1 MPIYK
6 LPGKK
11 DGLQKY
17 RVRINYRDSLGQPHQ
32 IDRVTFGS
40 EEAKILEMQLL
51 HDLKDDSPARNLTVR
66 QLYDEWC
73 RVKKYEIRESTLEKT
88 RRVLEFHV
96 LPVFENVKLKD
107 LDMKRMSVWKLE
119 MESKKSAKGGGPLA
133 LRTKQHVYKDFRA
146 LLNYAVKMDYISK
159 NPLVKLGN
167 FKDPNYIKKDMNF
180 YTDKEFFE
188 YISAA
193 KEKAVTDENNGF
205 MSTWDYYVFFMIAFF
220 TGMRKGEIYALT
232 WNDVNLNKGYVY
244 VRRSLAQ
251 KIKGP
256 DRVTPP
262 KTKSSI
268 RTLQL
273 PSALISVL
281 NEHLDRWKK
290 NRGFRKT
297 FHICGGEKPVRDS
310 SLENHNKMFAK
321 LAGVHKI
328 RIHDF
333 RHSHVSLLAAKGVNI
348 QEIAR
353 RLGHSDIEMT
363 WNTYSHL
370 YPNEEEKA
378 VKILNDIDFNV

>member
-6 LPGKK
+6 KQGKK
-11 DGLQKY
+11 DGKQKY
-17 RVRINYRDSLGQPHQ
+17 RVRINYKDSFGEPRQ
-32 IDRVTFGS
+32 IDRVTFGID
-40 EEAKILEMQLL
+40 EAKTLEMQLI
-51 HDLKDDSPARNLTVR
+51 HDLKDESPARNMTVR
-66 QLYDEWC
+66 QLFDEWC
-73 RVKKYEIRESTLEKT
+73 RVKKYEIRESTLEKSK
-88 RRVLEFHV
+88 RVLEFHV
-96 LPVFENVKLKD
+96 LPTFENIKLKD
-107 LDMKRMSVWKLE
+107 LDMKKMSLWKLD
-119 MESKKSAKGGGPLA
+119 MEAKKSSKGSEPLA
-133 LRTKQHVYKDFRA
+133 LRTKQGVYKEFRA
-146 LLNYAVKMDYISK
+146 LINYAIKMDYISK

-167 FKDPNYIKKDMNF
+167 FKDSNYIKKDMQF
-180 YTDKEFFE
+180 YTDKEFAE

-232 WNDVNLNKGYVY
+232 WNDVDLKKGFVS
-244 VRRSLAQ
+244 VKRSLSQ

-256 DRVTPP
+256 DKITPP
-262 KTKSSI
+262 KTRSSI

-273 PSALISVL
+273 PSVLINALK
-281 NEHLDRWKK
+281 EHLIRWKSA
-290 NRGFRKT
+290 RGFKNT
-297 FHICGGEKPVRDS
+297 YFICGGPAPVRDS
-310 SLENHNKMFAK
+310 SLENYNKLFAST
-321 LAGVHKI
+321 AGLHKI

-378 VKILNDIDFNV
+378 VEILNDLEINV